1 MREGGWDNDNL
12 IIKDGES
19 KVSTDR
25 RHLKK
30 TRARQN

>member
-1 MREGGWDNDNL
+1 MTEGGWDNDKL

-19 KVSTDR
+19 KLSTDR

-30 TRARQN
+30 TRARQH